1 MYQPEDYLRDRGWE
15 GSFSSEVIDI
25 LTPLMHHIAKL
36 CLASDYN
43 DRKNA
48 RDFDLQLK
56 GGAVACRL
64 RRPFYDNRD
73 LTIRAFRIHQE
84 TGEVL
89 KTELA
94 KIKEGRAP
102 SRYFYGW
109 TDDNCKIPEWM
120 LTDMDK
126 VRSEG
131 LLEGREVKNNKDGVT
146 GFIWIPFEE
155 LREAGCVIAHS
166 LSQQR
171 NVKVQV
177 SQEDRNEGDKR
188 AEHRKYYRPKI
199 KGQRSNLQ
207 QQGPELWD
215 EVLKGVS

>member
-25 LTPLMHHIAKL
+25 ITPLMHHIAKF

-64 RRPFYDNRD
+64 RRPFYDKRD
-73 LTIRAFRIHQE
+73 LTIRSFRLDHE
-84 TGEVL
+84 SGARL

-109 TDDNCKIPEWM
+109 TDDSGKIPEWM
-120 LTDMDK
+120 LVDMDK
-126 VRSEG
+126 VSAKG
-131 LLEGREVKNNKDGVT
+131 MLEGREEKPNKDGVT
-146 GFIWIPFEE
+146 GFIWIPSTE
-155 LREAGCVIAHS
+155 LHEAGCVLAYNQP
-166 LSQQR
+166 QQR

-177 SQEDRNEGDKR
+177 SQEDRDEGNRR
-188 AEHRKYYRPKI
+188 ANHRKYYGAKI
-199 KGQRSNLQ
+199 KDTNASQPG
-207 QQGPELWD
+207 LW
-215 EVLKGVS
+215 EMAL